1 MALHHLLFRCP
12 YCGHDPLK
20 GEGDRATCSACSRQY
35 VRRRAGGTI
44 AVHGASETVDVPI
57 GELTHRIDEH
67 GGALTSGVGADG
79 RIHYSARATA
89 QEADEDQPVR
99 FRGQVLGFVEQLGEG
114 EPGEL
119 TIDEEALSFVADGP
133 PKSQRRTWTLL
144 GVRAVQSASSSI
156 QISPSEGGVVLF
168 KFESDSPVRWE
179 RLVKQAMQ
187 RAYDRAG
194 RGQIREFQPRIV
206 SG

>member
-12 YCGHDPLK
+12 DCGHDPLE
-20 GEGDRATCSACSRQY
+20 GEGDRATCSACGRQY
-35 VRRRAGGTI
+35 VRHRAGGTI
-44 AVHGASETVDVPI
+44 AVHGAGETIEVPI
-57 GELTHRIDEH
+57 GDLTQRIDEH
-67 GGALTSGVGADG
+67 GGALSSGVDADG
-79 RIHYSARATA
+79 RIQYSARATA
-89 QEADEDQPVR
+89 QQAGEDQPVR

-119 TIDEEALSFVADGP
+119 TVTEEALSFLADGQP
-133 PKSQRRTWTLL
+133 AGQERTWTLL
-144 GVRAVQSASSSI
+144 GIRAVQSASSSI

-187 RAYDRAG
+187 RAYERAG
-194 RGQIREFQPRIV
+194 RGQIKEFQPRIV